1 MASIADFMKIQE
13 INNIG
18 QFFFT
23 DLETLIGNVEVKT
36 RSVHFYVQRNTSITK
51 EGILRFQL
59 ARLNVGKAMD
69 LSTGIFT
76 VPVNGIYHFE
86 FSGVRDAFVESA
98 IYLQVNGKRDASSY
112 SQVKTGII
120 GNYGFLTGVL
130 NASLR
135 LKKGDKVNIFKNEV
149 RLFDNEFFYTHFTG
163 WLVEEDL
170 ILP

>member
-1 MASIADFMKIQE
+1 
-13 INNIG
+13 
-18 QFFFT
+18 
-23 DLETLIGNVEVKT
+23 
-36 RSVHFYVQRNTSITK
+36 
-51 EGILRFQL
+51 
-59 ARLNVGKAMD
+59 MD

-86 FSGVRDAFVESA
+86 FSGVRDAFEETA
-98 IYLQVNGKRDASSY
+98 IYLQVNGNRVASSY

-120 GNYGFLTGVL
+120 LNYGFLTGVL
-130 NASLR
+130 NASFR
-135 LKKGDKVNIFKNEV
+135 LKKGDKVNIFKNKV